1 MLDFILHLDRY
12 LDALLQG
19 FGAWIYLLVFLVVF
33 AETGLVVTPF
43 LPGDS
48 LLFTLGTM
56 AARGGLDP
64 VALVVLL
71 AAAAI
76 LGDTVNYWIGQRVGP
91 RAFQAQNARLFKPE
105 YLRRTERFYERYGA
119 ATIIVARFAPIVR
132 TFAPFLAGVGRMR
145 YGRFLLY
152 NVVGGIAWVVVFV
165 LGGYFFGNIPLVK
178 DNLSVVLLIIIAV
191 SVAPVAVEV
200 VRHRRAPRLPMAP

>member
-12 LDALLQG
+12 LDVLLSAY
-19 FGAWIYLLVFLVVF
+19 GAWIYPLVFLVIF

-48 LLFTLGTM
+48 LLFTLGAL
-56 AARGGLDP
+56 AARGGL
-64 VALVVLL
+64 ALLPLLLVL

-91 RAFQAQNARLFKPE
+91 RAFAAERSRIFRPE

-119 ATIIVARFAPIVR
+119 ATIIVARFVPIVR

-145 YGRFLLY
+145 YVRFLLY
-152 NVVGGIAWVVVFV
+152 NIVGGLVWVALFV
-165 LGGYFFGNIPLVK
+165 LGGYFFGNIPLVR
-178 DNLSVVLLIIIAV
+178 DNLTIVLLIIIIV
-191 SVAPVAVEV
+191 SVVPIALEFL
-200 VRHRRAPRLPMAP
+200 RHRRVPRVSSPS

>member
-1 MLDFILHLDRY
+1 VLDFILHIDRY
-12 LDALLQG
+12 LDALLRG
-19 FGAWIYLLVFLVVF
+19 YGAWIYLLVFLVVF

-64 VALVVLL
+64 VGLVVLL

-91 RAFQAQNARLFKPE
+91 KAFQAQNARLFKPE
-105 YLRRTERFYERYGA
+105 YLWRTERFYERYGG

-145 YGRFLLY
+145 YGRFLVY
-152 NVVGGIAWVVVFV
+152 NVVGGIGWVLVFL
-165 LGGYFFGNIPLVK
+165 LGGYFFGNIPLVR
-178 DNLSVVLLIIIAV
+178 DNLTIVLLIIIIV
-191 SVAPVAVEV
+191 SVVPIALEFL
-200 VRHRRAPRLPMAP
+200 RHRRAPRVSSSS

>member
-64 VALVVLL
+64 VGLVVLL

-91 RAFQAQNARLFKPE
+91 KAFQARNARLFKPE

-119 ATIIVARFAPIVR
+119 ATIIVARFVPIVR

-152 NVVGGIAWVVVFV
+152 NVVGGIAWVVLFV

-178 DNLSVVLLIIIAV
+178 NNLSVVLLIIIVV
-191 SVAPVAVEV
+191 SVAPVA
-200 VRHRRAPRLPMAP
+200 

>member
-12 LDALLQG
+12 LDALLRG
-19 FGAWIYLLVFLVVF
+19 YGAWIYLLVFLVVF

-64 VALVVLL
+64 VGLVVLL

-91 RAFQAQNARLFKPE
+91 KAFQAQNARLFKPE

-152 NVVGGIAWVVVFV
+152 NVVGGIAWVVLFV

-178 DNLSVVLLIIIAV
+178 ENLSIVLIIIIVV
-191 SVAPVAVEV
+191 SVLPVALEFL
-200 VRHRRAPRLPMAP
+200 RHRRASRVSSSS

>member
-12 LDALLQG
+12 LDALLQAY
-19 FGAWIYLLVFLVVF
+19 GAWVYPLVFLVVF

-48 LLFTLGTM
+48 LLFTLGAL
-56 AARGGLDP
+56 AARGGL
-64 VALVVLL
+64 ALVPLLLVL

-76 LGDTVNYWIGQRVGP
+76 LGDTVNYWIGQRIGP
-91 RAFQAQNARLFKPE
+91 RAFAAERSKIFRPE
-105 YLRRTERFYERYGA
+105 YLRRTEQFYERYGA
-119 ATIIVARFAPIVR
+119 ATIIVARFVPIVR

-145 YGRFLLY
+145 YARFLAY
-152 NVVGGIAWVVVFV
+152 NVVGGLAWVALFV

-178 DNLSVVLLIIIAV
+178 DNLFIVLIVIIFISVL
-191 SVAPVAVEV
+191 PVALEFL
-200 VRHRRAPRLPMAP
+200 RHRRAARTASPL